1 MDYNGDYTV
10 TLELP
15 DCAWE
20 PDETGEPNDPIGAVK
35 SFIAQASQT
44 ELWNYRVKENS
55 GERRT
60 FVVDMAGGPS
70 VRCVDK
76 ETA

>member
-1 MDYNGDYTV
+1 MPYDGDYTV
-10 TLELP
+10 SLELP

-44 ELWNYRVKENS
+44 ELWNYRVRENS
-55 GERRT
+55 GQRRT
-60 FVVDMAGGPS
+60 FIVDMAGGPDIHLES
-70 VRCVDK
+70 K
-76 ETA
+76 E